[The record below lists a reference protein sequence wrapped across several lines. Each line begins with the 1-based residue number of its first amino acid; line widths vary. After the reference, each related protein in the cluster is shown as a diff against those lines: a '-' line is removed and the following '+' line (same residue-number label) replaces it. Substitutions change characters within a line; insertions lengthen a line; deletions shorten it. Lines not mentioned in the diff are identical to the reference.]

1 MIRVSSELAARMKN
15 AEGFNAG
22 ACFHCGTCTAL
33 CPLGYRIVP
42 RKLFREV
49 MLGLEDKVRTSIPQ
63 IFSCLLC
70 RMCEVN
76 CPQGV
81 HITENMRI
89 LRHLINRQ
97 EFGLK

>member
-1 MIRVSSELAARMKN
+1 MIKGSSELAARIKE
-15 AEGFNAG
+15 AEGFNAS

-33 CPLGYRIVP
+33 CPLGYEMLP

-49 MLGLEDKVRTSIPQ
+49 MLGLEDKVRASIPQ
-63 IFSCLLC
+63 IYSCLLC

-76 CPQGV
+76 CPSGV
-81 HITENMRI
+81 HIAENIRT
-89 LRHLINRQ
+89 LRCLINEQ